1 MESQNRNR
9 RVPIRPR
16 PGPQKNPGTISRR
29 RIRINTRR
37 NRQILPRRN
46 RLERAQ
52 NNQNRNGRP
61 RFNQRFRRFNNFNRR
76 RNYQRRTLFVG
87 GLPRRIN
94 NIDLLR
100 LFRPEGRIISYR
112 VMKNREGFSRGF
124 GFVEFANPRDAWK
137 SIQKWNNSFLDRN
150 IIKVQFRR
158 RVFNQRGFRNNNF
171 NNRNNGR
178 FNQGER
184 GERNFGFRGE
194 RGGFRAGARPRG
206 RF

>member
-1 MESQNRNR
+1 M
-9 RVPIRPR
+9 
-16 PGPQKNPGTISRR
+16 
-29 RIRINTRR
+29 RR
-37 NRQILPRRN
+37 NRQIVPRRN

-76 RNYQRRTLFVG
+76 RNFQRRTLFVG

-94 NIDLLR
+94 NRELLR

-112 VMKNREGFSRGF
+112 VMKNREGYSRGF

-178 FNQGER
+178 INQRER
-184 GERNFGFRGE
+184 FGFRGGRGG
-194 RGGFRAGARPRG
+194 RGGFRGRG
-206 RF
+206 GF

>member
-1 MESQNRNR
+1 MDSQNRNR
-9 RVPIRPR
+9 RVPSRPR
-16 PGPQKNPGTISRR
+16 PGPQKRAGTVTR
-29 RIRINTRR
+29 RR
-37 NRQILPRRN
+37 NRLNARRTRQIVPRRN

-52 NNQNRNGRP
+52 NNQNRNGRT
-61 RFNQRFRRFNNFNRR
+61 RFNRRFRRFNNFNRR
-76 RNYQRRTLFVG
+76 RNFQRRTLFVG

-94 NIDLLR
+94 NRELLR

-112 VMKNREGFSRGF
+112 VMKNREGYSRGF
-124 GFVEFANPRDAWK
+124 GFVEFANPRDAWR

-178 FNQGER
+178 INQRER
-184 GERNFGFRGE
+184 FGFRGGRGG
-194 RGGFRAGARPRG
+194 RGGFRGRG
-206 RF
+206 GF

>member
-1 MESQNRNR
+1 MDSQNRNR
-9 RVPIRPR
+9 RVPSRPR
-16 PGPQKNPGTISRR
+16 PGPQKSAGTVTRR
-29 RIRINTRR
+29 RNRLNARR
-37 NRQILPRRN
+37 NRQIVPRRN

-52 NNQNRNGRP
+52 NNQNRNGRT
-61 RFNQRFRRFNNFNRR
+61 RFNRRFRRFNNFNRR
-76 RNYQRRTLFVG
+76 RNFQRRTLFVG

-94 NIDLLR
+94 NRELLR

-112 VMKNREGFSRGF
+112 VMKNREGYSRGF
-124 GFVEFANPRDAWK
+124 GFVEFANPRDAWR

-178 FNQGER
+178 INQSKQRRSSIIKKLWKG
-184 GERNFGFRGE
+184 NNYFFGSK
-194 RGGFRAGARPRG
+194 
-206 RF
+206 

>member
-1 MESQNRNR
+1 MENQARNR
-9 RVPIRPR
+9 RVPNMPRPR
-16 PGPQKNPGTISRR
+16 PRKNPGTISRR
-29 RIRINTRR
+29 RNNLNARR
-37 NRQILPRRN
+37 NRQMLPRRN

-52 NNQNRNGRP
+52 NNRNIFGRP
-61 RFNQRFRRFNNFNRR
+61 RFNGRNRRFNNFSRR
-76 RNYQRRTLFVG
+76 RNNLRRTLFVG

-94 NIDLLR
+94 NRELLR

-112 VMKNREGFSRGF
+112 IMKNREGFSRGF

-158 RVFNQRGFRNNNF
+158 RVFNQRRLRNNNF

-184 GERNFGFRGE
+184 PVGFRGG
-194 RGGFRAGARPRG
+194 RGGFRGVFRPRG